1 MIVAEIAGGRAACHR
16 GRVAATLTAMLHQI
30 RRHLRVLAAA
40 VLVSVSA
47 LGAWSSLAHRL
58 DCHDAECLPVAVA
71 HDASAHAFRSPAPAD
86 SERDVHCVLC
96 HWTRTYGPG
105 AHSVSIVLSPA
116 AGSLARSAVDT
127 SVARLIAATQP
138 PLRAPPAAPTLDVVA

>member
-1 MIVAEIAGGRAACHR
+1 
-16 GRVAATLTAMLHQI
+16 MLHQI

-58 DCHDAECLPVAVA
+58 DCHDAECLPVAVE
-71 HDASAHAFRSPAPAD
+71 HDAAAHAFRGAPAPE

-96 HWTRTYGPG
+96 HWTRAFGP
-105 AHSVSIVLSPA
+105 SVQSASVVLPLVSRA
-116 AGSLARSAVDT
+116 LARWAADA
-127 SVARLIAATQP
+127 SVARLTTAVQP
-138 PLRAPPAAPTLDVVA
+138 PLRAPPAAATFDVVV